1 MTNTEDFLKKQ
12 IYSNLLARKGSVKA
26 STFKEFP
33 EQIKITPDE
42 SDYENMYFS
51 RFFVKKAN
59 DKHGV
64 IVEVDIPKF
73 NELRMNPFYTAE
85 IMRWKIA
92 GVMRSTYDE
101 GILREEGVIDFNEK
115 SYIRIKNK
123 FPNIDERIK
132 SLTEFYKQ
140 S

>member
-1 MTNTEDFLKKQ
+1 
-12 IYSNLLARKGSVKA
+12 
-26 STFKEFP
+26 
-33 EQIKITPDE
+33 
-42 SDYENMYFS
+42 MYFS
-51 RFFVKKAN
+51 RFFVKKAS
-59 DKHGV
+59 DKNGV

-73 NELRMNPFYTAE
+73 NELRTNPFYTTE
-85 IMRWKIA
+85 VVRWKITGA
-92 GVMRSTYDE
+92 MRNTYDD